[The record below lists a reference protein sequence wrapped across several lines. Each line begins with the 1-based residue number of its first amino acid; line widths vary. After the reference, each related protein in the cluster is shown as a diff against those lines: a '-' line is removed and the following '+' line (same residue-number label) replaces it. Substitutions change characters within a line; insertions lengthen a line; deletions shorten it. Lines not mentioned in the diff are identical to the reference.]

1 MKLGKYLVLVGL
13 SLIVACGNPPTTV
26 TLTSSELNPAFGSSV
41 TFTATATPA
50 GKVVKLELLEGTTI
64 QKTVENAANLEQN
77 VLMDVAGK
85 RSFTARVTDSAGVVA
100 SSAVVEVE
108 TKIPPAP
115 VVMLSATP
123 NPVVI
128 GSSSKLTASV
138 VSGRGVSKVEFFDGV
153 TLLGS
158 DSSTPFTIVVDDFSL
173 AGSRDFRAVAT
184 DNNGLK
190 GEGLVTVTVVDRI
203 PTSFE
208 FESDDFVCAE
218 GFQSCSLLSPD
229 VVKITAKYELNTIS
243 KQTNWVILKD
253 DLETPAPTDG
263 SFGTITAIAG
273 DPDGLLSSRVQ
284 YTPPSVT
291 DFSQQLTIFIQ
302 AISVQDSIQ
311 RKIIRLS
318 VSKKGTIERIELGA
332 FQNSTINVGV
342 TTEIRFSRVGII
354 GNTYNFVQ
362 IKLSDLNNIGKLEC
376 LQNTPCRLTPT
387 SISGFRFKFT
397 GLQPGNVT
405 LLATSL
411 DVKPD
416 GSHPTDTLKLTVNP

>member
-26 TLTSSELNPAFGSSV
+26 TLTSSELNPVFGSSV

-50 GKVVKLELLEGTTI
+50 SKIVKLELLEGTTI
-64 QKTVENAANLEQN
+64 QKTVENTANLEQN

-85 RSFTARVTDSAGVVA
+85 RSFKARVTDSAGVVA

-115 VVMLSATP
+115 VVTLSATP

-138 VSGRGVSKVEFFDGV
+138 VSGRGVSKVEFFDGI

-203 PTSFE
+203 PTSFK
-208 FESDDFVCAE
+208 FESDDLVCSG
-218 GFQSCSLLSPD
+218 GFQFCTLLSPD
-229 VVKITAKYELNTIS
+229 AAKITAEYELGTVS
-243 KQTNWVILKD
+243 KRTNWIILKD
-253 DLETPAPTDG
+253 DGITPAPTDG

-284 YTPPSVT
+284 YIPSNFT
-291 DFSQQLTIFIQ
+291 DFNQRFIIFIQ
-302 AISVQDSIQ
+302 ATSVQDPGEF
-311 RKIIRLS
+311 RFFRLI
-318 VSKKGTIERIELGA
+318 VSKKGTVERIELA
-332 FQNSTINVGV
+332 ASQNSTINVGV
-342 TTEIRFSRVGII
+342 TTNIGFNRFGVVG
-354 GNTYNFVQ
+354 NSYNLVE

-376 LQNTPCRLTPT
+376 EQGSPCRLTSD
-387 SISGFRFKFT
+387 SIIGFQFKFT